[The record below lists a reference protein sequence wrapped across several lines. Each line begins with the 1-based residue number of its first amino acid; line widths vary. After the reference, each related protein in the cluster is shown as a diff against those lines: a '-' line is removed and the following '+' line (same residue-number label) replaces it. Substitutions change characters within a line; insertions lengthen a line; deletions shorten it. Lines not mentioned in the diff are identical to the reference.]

1 MAGNHLKSY
10 PGLTVISEKLT
21 LFRIFFFSLEW
32 NSVELIARLKMTKL
46 CCQKNVS
53 TTYVLVRNRE
63 FVQLLKQLRTF
74 HGTFMRGNS
83 IGFSNLEVTHVCT
96 YI

>member
-1 MAGNHLKSY
+1 
-10 PGLTVISEKLT
+10 
-21 LFRIFFFSLEW
+21 
-32 NSVELIARLKMTKL
+32 MTKL

-83 IGFSNLEVTHVCT
+83 IGFSNLEVTHVRSVRKKSALVKKYSKLET
-96 YI
+96 I

>member
-1 MAGNHLKSY
+1 
-10 PGLTVISEKLT
+10 
-21 LFRIFFFSLEW
+21 
-32 NSVELIARLKMTKL
+32 MTKL

-83 IGFSNLEVTHVCT
+83 IGFSNLEVTHVCILINNGISW
-96 YI
+96 YFA